1 MAELQVDPNLPEI
14 TPDLSLIGWHRE
26 FCIELLGNGDARLF
40 VRAVETS
47 SFKAS
52 ELQRAILFQRLDSRF
67 TDRAACVEFIRT
79 DLTSLADTARR
90 SRPTKDN
97 LFTTLEYDC
106 DAWERVQSGVERW
119 ARR

>member
-1 MAELQVDPNLPEI
+1 MAELQVDPKLPEI
-14 TPDLSLIGWHRE
+14 TPDLSLMGWHRE
-26 FCIELLGNGDARLF
+26 FCIELFGNGGARLF
-40 VRAVETS
+40 VRAVERG

-67 TDRAACVEFIRT
+67 TDLTGCVEFIRT
-79 DLTSLADTARR
+79 DLARLADTSRR

-97 LFTTLEYDC
+97 LFTTLEYDR
-106 DAWERVQSGVERW
+106 AVWERVQSGVERW